1 VLFRTPTASPRKG
14 GYCMTSPNRLN
25 DNRFSQLLEMVLSP
39 NGPEIPEG
47 LSEEERMEV
56 ERLRALFAAIDDA
69 WQAPEA
75 ERQRVHALF
84 LQKLE
89 TKHPGH
95 PWVRTNTVRT
105 LGELLRFDRDAAPAL
120 PAETLAKLESDPT
133 PVETLLDPARR
144 TAVVGRVVQQVA
156 LPNNLIKEFMRWLN
170 RALAQ
175 LSPSN
180 GSGTQGL
187 LFTRTQNKQKRHQIP
202 DQD

>member
-1 VLFRTPTASPRKG
+1 MLFRMPTASPRKG
-14 GYCMTSPNRLN
+14 GYSMTSPNRLN
-25 DNRFSQLLEMVLSP
+25 DDRFSQLLEMVLSP
-39 NGPEIPEG
+39 GRPEIPEG

-69 WQAPEA
+69 WQAPA
-75 ERQRVHALF
+75 VQRQRVHALF

-89 TKHPGH
+89 AKYPGH
-95 PWVRTNTVRT
+95 SWVRTSTVRT

-144 TAVVGRVVQQVA
+144 TAVVGHVVQQVA
-156 LPNNLIKEFMRWLN
+156 LPNGLIREFMRWLN
-170 RALAQ
+170 QALAQ
-175 LSPSN
+175 LSP

-187 LFTRTQNKQKRHQIP
+187 LFTRTQNKQKRQRIP
-202 DQD
+202 EQD

>member
-1 VLFRTPTASPRKG
+1 MLFRMPTASARKG
-14 GYCMTSPNRLN
+14 GYSMTSPNRLN
-25 DNRFSQLLEMVLSP
+25 DDRFSQLLEMVLSTG
-39 NGPEIPEG
+39 GPEIPEG

-56 ERLRALFAAIDDA
+56 EHLRALFAAIDDA
-69 WQAPEA
+69 WQAPEV
-75 ERQRVHALF
+75 ERLRVHALF

-89 TKHPGH
+89 RKYPGH
-95 PWVRTNTVRT
+95 PWVRTSTVRT

-156 LPNNLIKEFMRWLN
+156 LPNSLIREFMRWLN
-170 RALAQ
+170 QALAQ
-175 LSPSN
+175 LSPSS

-187 LFTRTQNKQKRHQIP
+187 LFTRTQNKQKRQRIP
-202 DQD
+202 EQD

>member
-1 VLFRTPTASPRKG
+1 
-14 GYCMTSPNRLN
+14 MTSPNKLN
-25 DNRFSQLLEMVLSP
+25 DDRFSQLLEMVLSSA
-39 NGPEIPEG
+39 GTQIPEG

-56 ERLRALFAAIDDA
+56 EHLRALFTAIDDA
-69 WQAPEA
+69 WQAPEPQ
-75 ERQRVHALF
+75 RQRVHALF

-95 PWVRTNTVRT
+95 PWVRTSTVRT

-144 TAVVGRVVQQVA
+144 TAVVGRVMQQAA
-156 LPNNLIKEFMRWLN
+156 LPTGLIGDFMRWLN
-170 RALAQ
+170 QALAQ
-175 LSPSN
+175 LSPSP

-187 LFTRTQNKQKRHQIP
+187 LFTRTQNKQRRQRIP
-202 DQD
+202 EQD

>member
-1 VLFRTPTASPRKG
+1 
-14 GYCMTSPNRLN
+14 MTSPNKLN
-25 DNRFSQLLEMVLSP
+25 DDRFSRLLEMALSP
-39 NGPEIPEG
+39 DETEIPEG
-47 LSEEERMEV
+47 LSEEECMEV
-56 ERLRALFAAIDDA
+56 ERLRALFTAIDDA

-95 PWVRTNTVRT
+95 PWVQTSTVRT

-144 TAVVGRVVQQVA
+144 TAVVGLVVQQVA
-156 LPNNLIKEFMRWLN
+156 LPKSLIREFMRWLN
-170 RALAQ
+170 QALAQ
-175 LSPSN
+175 LSPSP

-187 LFTRTQNKQKRHQIP
+187 LFTRTQNKQGRQRIP
-202 DQD
+202 EQD